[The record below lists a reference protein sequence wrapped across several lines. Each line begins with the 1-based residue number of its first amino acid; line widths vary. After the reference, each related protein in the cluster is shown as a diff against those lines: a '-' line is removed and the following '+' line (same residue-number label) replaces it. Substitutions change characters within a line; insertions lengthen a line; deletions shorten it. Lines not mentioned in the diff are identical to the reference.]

1 MPAKEMVKKTA
12 LAKNTGTKT
21 STTKNRCGQATP
33 LLGSTWHAWLEHV
46 RNQGPTWLYVALA
59 LTHLLCCRITEIM
72 RLTAESFDHEKK
84 CVTIEALKREAATTK
99 SLTEAACLVTES

>member
-1 MPAKEMVKKTA
+1 MVKQTA
-12 LAKNTGTKT
+12 LAKNTGAKT
-21 STTKNRCGQATP
+21 STTKNRRGQANP

-46 RNQGPTWLYVALA
+46 RNQGPTWLYVALS

-84 CVTIEALKREAATTK
+84 CVTIEALKRQPATRTP
-99 SLTEAACLVTES
+99 LTEAA